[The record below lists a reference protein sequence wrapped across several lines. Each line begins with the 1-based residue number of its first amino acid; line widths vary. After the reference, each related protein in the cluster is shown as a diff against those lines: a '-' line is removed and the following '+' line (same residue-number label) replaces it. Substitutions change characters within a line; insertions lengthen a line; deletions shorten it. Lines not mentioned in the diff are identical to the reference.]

1 MNFTISDETIK
12 MPFTTNRLLSVSALE
27 SIFGGYS
34 YITHLDQ
41 LMLTSGNMRYRNL
54 LLHSNL
60 LSLMGWLLDILD
72 TEGIIN

>member
-60 LSLMGWLLDILD
+60 LSLMGED
-72 TEGIIN
+72 